1 MKGNV
6 YVKIRSGDLIKFTP
20 FKFEDGPTVTKVVE
34 VIYRGRYQY
43 VRCIIPP
50 VKWVPP
56 EVLLIDIC
64 DIHEIL

>member
-20 FKFEDGPTVTKVVE
+20 FKFEDGSYVTEVGE
-34 VIYRGRYQY
+34 VICKGSYQY
-43 VRCIIPP
+43 VTCIMPG
-50 VKWVPP
+50 VKGVPL
-56 EVLLIDIC
+56 EVLITDIC